1 MLDTII
7 SAEGLSVGALLL
19 CTLTSVVLGVLSGL
33 VHTYKNTYSKGLV
46 VTLALLPVLVQAVI
60 MMVNGNIGAG
70 VAVAGAFSL
79 VRFRSAPGS
88 AREIAAVFTAVAV
101 GIATG
106 MGYVTYALVVF
117 AAAAALTLLL
127 FATKYGDSRTDERD
141 LKITVPEALEYNG
154 AFDDIFAVYTKKAE
168 LIRVKTTN
176 LGSMFEL
183 QYRVTLGGDGNT
195 IEKKFLDALRC
206 RNGNLN
212 VSCGKIGGA
221 VREEL

>member
-1 MLDTII
+1 VLNTVISSDGLTI
-7 SAEGLSVGALLL
+7 SALLI
-19 CTLTSVVLGVLSGL
+19 CTLTSIVLGVLLGL
-33 VHTYKNTYSKGLV
+33 VHTYKNTYSKGLI

-88 AREIAAVFTAVAV
+88 AREISAVFMAVAV

-106 MGYVTYALVVF
+106 MGYITYAVIIF
-117 AAAAALTLLL
+117 IAAALLTLLL
-127 FATKYGDSRTDERD
+127 FTVKYGDTRDNERD
-141 LKITVPEALEYNG
+141 LKITIPESLDYNG
-154 AFDDIFAVYTKKAE
+154 AFDDIFAAYTKKTE
-168 LIRVKTTN
+168 LVRVKSTN

-183 QYRVTLGGDGNT
+183 QYRIVLNGDQNV

-212 VSCGKIGGA
+212 VSCGKIGSA
-221 VREEL
+221 IKEEL

>member
-1 MLDTII
+1 VLETVI
-7 SAEGLSVGALLL
+7 SSEGLSIGPLLL
-19 CTLTSVVLGVLSGL
+19 CTLTSIVLGVLLGL
-33 VHTYKNTYSKGLV
+33 IHTYKNTYSKGLI

-88 AREIAAVFTAVAV
+88 AREISAVFMAVAV

-106 MGYVTYALVVF
+106 MGYITYAIVIF
-117 AAAAALTLLL
+117 IAAALLTLIL
-127 FATKYGDSRTDERD
+127 FTVKYGDIRDSERE
-141 LKITVPEALEYNG
+141 LKITIPESLDYNG
-154 AFDDIFAVYTKKAE
+154 AFDDIFAAYTKKTE
-168 LIRVKTTN
+168 LVRVKSTN

-183 QYRVTLGGDGNT
+183 QYKIVLNGDQNL

-212 VSCGKIGGA
+212 VSCGKAGNTLK
-221 VREEL
+221 EEL

>member
-1 MLDTII
+1 VLDTIV
-7 SAEGLSVGALLL
+7 SSEGLTIGSLLL
-19 CTLTSVVLGVLSGL
+19 CTLTSIVLGVLLGL
-33 VHTYKNTYSKGLV
+33 LHTYKNTYSKGLI

-88 AREIAAVFTAVAV
+88 AREISAVFMAVAV

-106 MGYVTYALVVF
+106 MGYIAYAAIIF
-117 AAAAALTLLL
+117 AAASALTLIL
-127 FATKYGDSRTDERD
+127 FTVKYGDIRDDERE
-141 LKITVPEALEYNG
+141 LKITIPESLDYNG
-154 AFDDIFAVYTKKAE
+154 AFDDIFATYTKKSE
-168 LIRVKTTN
+168 LVRVKTTN

-183 QYRVTLGGDGNT
+183 QYRIVLNGNL

-212 VSCGKIGGA
+212 VSCGKIGSTI
-221 VREEL
+221 REEL

>member
-1 MLDTII
+1 MLETII
-7 SAEGLSVGALLL
+7 SSEGLTIGALLIS
-19 CTLTSVVLGVLSGL
+19 TLTSIVLGVLLGL
-33 VHTYKNTYSKGLV
+33 VHTYKNTYSKGLI

-88 AREIAAVFTAVAV
+88 AREISAVFMAVAV

-106 MGYVTYALVVF
+106 MGYVTYALIIF

-127 FATKYGDSRTDERD
+127 FTTKFGETRMDERD
-141 LKITVPEALEYNG
+141 LKITIPEALDYNG
-154 AFDDIFAVYTKKAE
+154 AFDDIFAVYTKKTE
-168 LIRVKTTN
+168 LVRVKTTN

-183 QYRVTLGGDGNT
+183 QYRVTLSGDGNT
-195 IEKKFLDALRC
+195 IEKKFVDALRC

-212 VSCGKIGGA
+212 VSCGKIGGTIK
-221 VREEL
+221 EEL